1 MSENPYQRLNSR
13 EIYANRWIQ
22 LREDDVIRPGGE
34 SGKFGVVTMRSGSSV
49 LAVNKD
55 QEVYLVKE
63 YKYAVGR
70 DSIEVISGAIEDG
83 EPPLTAA
90 KRELLEE
97 AGLESGRWL
106 DLGHVDP
113 FTTVIR
119 SPNYL
124 FLALDVVEGESRP
137 DAGEVLEVMK
147 MPFAKALEMV
157 MKGEITHAASCVL
170 LLKAAIILNPE

>member
-1 MSENPYQRLNSR
+1 MSENPFQRLNSR

-49 LAVNKD
+49 LAVNKQ

-63 YKYAVGR
+63 YKYAAGR

-83 EPPLTAA
+83 EAPIAAA

-97 AGLESGRWL
+97 AGLSSERWL
-106 DLGHVDP
+106 DLGQVDP

-119 SPNYL
+119 SPN
-124 FLALDVVEGESRP
+124 FLHRARCG
-137 DAGEVLEVMK
+137 AGRGS
-147 MPFAKALEMV
+147 PR
-157 MKGEITHAASCVL
+157 
-170 LLKAAIILNPE
+170 

>member
-1 MSENPYQRLNSR
+1 MSENPFQRLNSR

-22 LREDDVIRPGGE
+22 LREDDVVRPGGE

-49 LAVNKD
+49 LAINKEK
-55 QEVYLVKE
+55 EVYLVKE
-63 YKYAVGR
+63 YKYAAGR
-70 DSIEVISGAIEDG
+70 ESIEVISGAIEDG
-83 EPPLTAA
+83 EAPLAAA

-97 AGLESGRWL
+97 AGLQSERWL
-106 DLGHVDP
+106 DLGSVDP

-124 FLALDVVEGESRP
+124 FLALDVQEGIAKP
-137 DAGEVLEVMK
+137 DPGEVLERIK
-147 MPFAKALEMV
+147 LPFPKAMEMV

>member
-1 MSENPYQRLNSR
+1 MSENPYQRLNSQ

-34 SGKFGVVTMRSGSSV
+34 AGKFGVVTMRAGSSV
-49 LAVNKD
+49 LAVNKN

-63 YKYAVGR
+63 YKYAAGR
-70 DSIEVISGAIEDG
+70 DSIEVVSGAVEDG
-83 EPPLTAA
+83 EAPLAAA
-90 KRELLEE
+90 KRELVE
-97 AGLESGRWL
+97 ESGLRSERWL

-119 SPNYL
+119 CRNYL

-137 DAGEVLEVMK
+137 DAGEVLEIMK
-147 MPFAKALEMV
+147 TPFAKALEMV
-157 MKGEITHAASCVL
+157 MSGEITHSASCVL

>member
-1 MSENPYQRLNSR
+1 MSENSYQRLNSR
-13 EIYANRWIQ
+13 EIYANHWIQ

-34 SGKFGVVTMRSGSSV
+34 PGKFGVVTMRSGSSV
-49 LAVNKD
+49 LAVNHQ

-63 YKYAVGR
+63 YKYAAGR

-83 EPPLTAA
+83 EPPLAAA
-90 KRELLEE
+90 KRELIEE
-97 AGLESGRWL
+97 AGLETSRWL

-137 DAGEVLEVMK
+137 EAGEVLEVVK
-147 MPFAKALEMV
+147 MSFAKALEMV
-157 MKGEITHAASCVL
+157 MNGQITHAASCIL